1 MTGGEGLKRRNM
13 EIILNAQIKSTKFG
27 FTHHS
32 CLTFEV
38 NFEHQKGCQSI
49 GDYCIGHGGT
59 YYDKE
64 KYITGSK
71 KGTEAM
77 ARIMWAVGVESWEK
91 LKDSY
96 CRVKFD
102 EETERLTSIG
112 HIVNNNWFN
121 LVEYMKKDTEEP
133 EKGD

>member
-13 EIILNAQIKSTKFG
+13 EIILNAQIKSTRFG
-27 FTHHS
+27 FEEHS
-32 CLTFEV
+32 CLTFEID
-38 NFEHQKGCQSI
+38 FEHQRGYQSI
-49 GDYCIGHGGT
+49 GGYCIGHGGL

-64 KYITGSK
+64 EYATGSK

-77 ARIMWAVGVESWEK
+77 ARIIWAVGVESWEN
-91 LKDSY
+91 LKGSY

-121 LVEYMKKDTEEP
+121 LVEYMKKDMEKP
-133 EKGD
+133 ERGD